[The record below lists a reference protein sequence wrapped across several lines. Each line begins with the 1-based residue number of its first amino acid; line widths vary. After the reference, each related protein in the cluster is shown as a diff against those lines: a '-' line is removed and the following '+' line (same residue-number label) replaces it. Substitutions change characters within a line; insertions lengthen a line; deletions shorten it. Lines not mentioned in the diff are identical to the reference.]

1 MKIHD
6 LLMDA
11 RTAAGRRNQAKLNRA
26 NRGFTTDP
34 ANTTPP
40 STTTP
45 TVTTPTPSVTV
56 TNPELGKSPQT
67 VTPSGPTGDPT
78 LDQPLPPTVRDPNKP
93 GIGTRIAKGIGQ
105 LSKAV
110 GAIGSVPQGVGRAVK
125 KGYQAG
131 VNAIGGPGAGSTAP
145 VARAS
150 TAAPSASAGDDELAN
165 LKSMLQTMDQRLRRA
180 GI

>member
-11 RTAAGRRNQAKLNRA
+11 RTAAGRRNQATLNRA

-56 TNPELGKSPQT
+56 TNPALGRSPQT

-78 LDQPLPPTVRDPNKP
+78 LDQPLAPRDPNKP

-105 LSKAV
+105 LSKAA
-110 GAIGSVPQGVGRAVK
+110 GAIASVPQGIGRAVK
-125 KGYQAG
+125 KGYQSG
-131 VNAIGGPGAGSTAP
+131 VTAIGGPGAAGSSGPA
-145 VARAS
+145 AS
-150 TAAPSASAGDDELAN
+150 PAAAAPASGGGDDEVAN